1 MVRNSVIRSGLGT
14 ISILL
19 IPLVAMQFTAEVSW
33 TLSDFV
39 IMGVMLFVT
48 GFILDQVLSKMEKYR
63 YVLAGII
70 VLLFV
75 WLWAEL
81 AVGVFTTWGS

>member
-1 MVRNSVIRSGLGT
+1 MHIKDVFLVAAGT
-14 ISILL
+14 AALLL
-19 IPLVAMQFTAEVSW
+19 IPVLGSWPW

-39 IMGVMLFVT
+39 IAGALIFVA
-48 GFILDQVLSKMEKYR
+48 GLLLGLVLRTSGKYR
-63 YVLAGII
+63 IAGAIGI

-81 AVGVFTTWGS
+81 AVGVFTNWGS